1 MRFTEKFQNI
11 FKMNEKNFPF
21 GLLILIPFIL
31 LIQDKIWILVPISF
45 LVILLILY
53 DHDFILV
60 FVIVSFLTLTSTISP
75 ILRLTVQI
83 FSVLLLIGSFLSLNY
98 RNKVQ
103 FMPVPG
109 AVVYLVLALLL
120 IMGISVI
127 FSSFKTDGINQILR
141 SVVFL
146 LIIFLIYNL
155 IRSEK
160 EIKLILYS
168 LLFAGVIYS
177 FFLGYEL
184 IKNDFQFILLSQQQ
198 VSYLG
203 GEYLNKNYLGSFF
216 SVLLL
221 ILISFSF
228 KGDQKKKIILVVISI
243 LVIGL
248 LLTNS
253 RAALLSFL
261 VSIGVLLFIFNRK
274 WLLIIISIIG
284 IIILILVLSP
294 LIDYFMI
301 YLRLDNLVSGR
312 NYLTESAFK
321 VIENHFFFGAGPAAT
336 RHEMYQH
343 LPYMLNSPE
352 EMFIRRNFN
361 MGELGQSHSFY
372 LFFFSDLGIFGFIL
386 SILIPVLYFML
397 LNQIIKKNQYSRTED
412 QYYLMKGL
420 LAAGIFIFTRG
431 IFEPAGIFSFGNLNQ
446 DLTFWLLMCIICFY
460 YVRIPADE

>member
-284 IIILILVLSP
+284 IIILVLVLSP